1 MTDIVLEK
9 REIISGGNN
18 NRERERERDRERER
32 ESHKKKKKKVKRHF
46 CYEHDWNVNY

>member
-9 REIISGGNN
+9 REI
-18 NRERERERDRERER
+18 NRRQQQQQQRERERER
-32 ESHKKKKKKVKRHF
+32 ESHKKNKKKVKRHF